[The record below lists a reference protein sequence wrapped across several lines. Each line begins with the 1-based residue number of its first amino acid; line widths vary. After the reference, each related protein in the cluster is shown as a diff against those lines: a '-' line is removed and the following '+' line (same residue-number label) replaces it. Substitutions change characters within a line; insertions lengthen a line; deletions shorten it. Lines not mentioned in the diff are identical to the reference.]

1 MPKCEQA
8 GGAAISSPLP
18 IVPLSLKL
26 ISHILEL
33 LVMPA
38 QSYRMSCS
46 KVFLWY
52 MYMIVYGPLR
62 LIRLR

>member
-1 MPKCEQA
+1 MLLP
-8 GGAAISSPLP
+8 PPPP
-18 IVPLSLKL
+18 IVPLTLKL

-46 KVFLWY
+46 EVFLWY
-52 MYMIVYGPLR
+52 M
-62 LIRLR
+62 